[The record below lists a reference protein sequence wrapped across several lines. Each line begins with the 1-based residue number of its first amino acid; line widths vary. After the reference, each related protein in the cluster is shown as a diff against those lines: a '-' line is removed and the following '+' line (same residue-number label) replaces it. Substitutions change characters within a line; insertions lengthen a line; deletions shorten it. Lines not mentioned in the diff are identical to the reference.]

1 MLGAEILMFASV
13 VVLKET
19 GFVNQGMV
27 NKRGRG
33 IKLCAWGVSI
43 FAHAAV
49 LSVFGVV
56 KFSQQGVNAQQAGAA
71 VSISQ
76 ARQLAQ
82 TPAIIPRPK
91 VVSENRPE
99 ATAKGRTS
107 SNPKPQIP
115 NFKRF
120 DKLTVL
126 SKVEGQTPNPNH
138 QIISSS
144 DVPLEPTVLPT
155 ANETQAAQ
163 AEFFGSVARGRRIC
177 YVVDCSGSMQGLWR
191 RVREELI
198 ESIGRLEPDQYFCV
212 IAFGA
217 GNVQESG
224 GGRILRAS
232 ERAKKEAYGFVE
244 SLRPVGATNALSA
257 LQRAVKI
264 RDDTNVGAAVI
275 YFLTDGFELSEQDS
289 SRFAHQ
295 VMTILRSFSPK
306 TQINTIGF
314 WPGEQDRRTL
324 ERIAKD
330 SGGEFVVVN
339 DGDIS
344 ASMSGGD
351 GE

>member
-1 MLGAEILMFASV
+1 M
-13 VVLKET
+13 
-19 GFVNQGMV
+19 NQGMV

-33 IKLCAWGVSI
+33 IQLCAWGVSI
-43 FAHAAV
+43 FAHAAALAV
-49 LSVFGVV
+49 FAAVKLSQTAPLPLQ
-56 KFSQQGVNAQQAGAA
+56 SITT

-76 ARQLAQ
+76 AVNLAER
-82 TPAIIPRPK
+82 TSVAPKPK
-91 VVSENRPE
+91 VAPANPVVQGRPIVK
-99 ATAKGRTS
+99 AKGIAP
-107 SNPKPQIP
+107 SNRESQHQ

-144 DVPLEPTVLPT
+144 DVPLEPTVLTT
-155 ANETQAAQ
+155 ANETQTAQAQ

-177 YVVDCSGSMQGLWR
+177 YVVDCSGSMQGLWQR
-191 RVREELI
+191 AQSELI
-198 ESIGRLEPDQYFCV
+198 ESIGRLQPDQYFCV

-224 GGRILRAS
+224 GGKMVRAS
-232 ERAKKEAYGFVE
+232 ERAKKEAYGFVDL
-244 SLRPVGATNALSA
+244 LRPAGATNALAA
-257 LQRAVKI
+257 LQRAAKI
-264 RDDTNVGAAVI
+264 RDDTNVGPTVI
-275 YFLTDGFELSEQDS
+275 YFLTDGFELSEQEG

-314 WPGEQDRRTL
+314 WPGEQDRRAL
-324 ERIAKD
+324 EMISKN